1 MVLKVKDWIKKN
13 WFRTA
18 AHVAALAPLA
28 FLIRD
33 YTQNLFLVDPVR
45 EITTRTGRTALTLL
59 LLSLACTPI
68 YTLTG
73 FKQAPRVRRALGVYA
88 FLYAG
93 LHLMTFVGLDYGFD
107 WELLGPAILD
117 QRYVIVGFSAFLIL
131 LALAITS
138 TKGWQRR
145 LKKNWKRLHKLVYLA
160 SVLVIVHFAWLVK
173 DIREPLRYGAL
184 VLVLLAL
191 RIPRLKRAASQLRRR
206 LPTPDRRP
214 QTANR

>member
-1 MVLKVKDWIKKN
+1 MVLKVKAWIKKN
-13 WFRTA
+13 GFRTA
-18 AHVAALAPLA
+18 VHAAALAPLA

-33 YTQNLFLVDPVR
+33 YTQDLFLVDPVR

-68 YTLTG
+68 HTLTG
-73 FKQAPRVRRALGVYA
+73 FKQALRVRRALGVYA
-88 FLYAG
+88 FMYAG

-117 QRYVIVGFSAFLIL
+117 QRYVIAGLSAFLIL
-131 LALAITS
+131 LALALTS
-138 TKGWQRR
+138 TTGWQRR

-160 SVLVIVHFAWLVK
+160 AVLVIVHLVWLVK

-184 VLVLLAL
+184 LLVLLAL
-191 RIPRLKRAASQLRRR
+191 RIPRLKQAASQMRRR
-206 LPTPDRRP
+206 LSTTDRRP
-214 QTANR
+214 QTADR